1 MAKSFWIAVRWII
14 RNTENKYLILSKS
27 IEEEIDPDN
36 FDLPGWSI
44 KRWEKLQEALM
55 REMNDEAGIQ
65 IQIEKFLSHRW
76 FIQWNIHTV
85 WMTFLA
91 SCKDREYLIL
101 SGKYASFRRK
111 TKNEI
116 LNGKYPI
123 WLKEEFKR
131 V

>member
-1 MAKSFWIAVRWII
+1 
-14 RNTENKYLILSKS
+14 
-27 IEEEIDPDN
+27 
-36 FDLPGWSI
+36 
-44 KRWEKLQEALM
+44 
-55 REMNDEAGIQ
+55 
-65 IQIEKFLSHRW
+65 
-76 FIQWNIHTV
+76 
-85 WMTFLA
+85 MTFLA